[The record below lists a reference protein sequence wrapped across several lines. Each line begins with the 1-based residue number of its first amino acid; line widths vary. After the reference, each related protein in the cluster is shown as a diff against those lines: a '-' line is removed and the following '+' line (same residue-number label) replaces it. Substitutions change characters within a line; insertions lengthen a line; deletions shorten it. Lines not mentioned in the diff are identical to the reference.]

1 MKRLRLLAITLTIL
15 ALLPAVFGGIAIAE
29 DLGNQTITDMAGRE
43 VIIPKTIETLCA
55 TGQPGAVLLYT
66 LCPEKLVA
74 WNSELTEDCL
84 PYLSAELVELP
95 VIGSMQGGKTTAN
108 PEEVVALRPDV
119 IIYMTTLTKQTAAKA
134 DELQAQ
140 MGIPVVTGQP

>member
-74 WNSELTEDCL
+74 
-84 PYLSAELVELP
+84 
-95 VIGSMQGGKTTAN
+95 
-108 PEEVVALRPDV
+108 
-119 IIYMTTLTKQTAAKA
+119 
-134 DELQAQ
+134 
-140 MGIPVVTGQP
+140 